1 MSCFLQIIFLPLY
14 FLQEAG
20 HSGDYAN
27 IQNSSSYMFKR
38 LEMDLTIL
46 LIVLSLSFFI
56 ILFGMNLV
64 NSLSSGPGVVPSPGA
79 EGFEVQEIESQI
91 RAILDPMNSEE
102 LCPLFTTIRANMAK
116 NEKAGQDITDAEAAK
131 RVEAELSL
139 KISGG
144 ALPCPLLRYP
154 KAGSTDLEWLDFLQK
169 VPSDFGAR
177 VVLMAVYAQGFLSTT
192 ETTLKLALSGNGTPP
207 EGFTICS
214 PDVADS
220 RRAEASASAKGEC
233 TLPEDL
239 TPAQIKEG
247 VTTLLKK
254 LVANKTT
261 ILKSKQI
268 DPAINI
274 KPLITQAKASAV
286 YITQKSQQ
294 AQDGSLQM
302 DGPIKMQDKA

>member
-1 MSCFLQIIFLPLY
+1 
-14 FLQEAG
+14 
-20 HSGDYAN
+20 
-27 IQNSSSYMFKR
+27 MFKR

-46 LIVLSLSFFI
+46 LIVLSVSFLM

-64 NSLSSGPGVVPSPGA
+64 NSLSSGPGSGPGPGPGA
-79 EGFEVQEIESQI
+79 GKEGFEVQEIESQI

-102 LCPLFTTIRANMAK
+102 LCPLFKTIRANMIK

-131 RVEAELSL
+131 RVEAELAL

-144 ALPCPLLRYP
+144 ALPCPLLTYP

-177 VVLMAVYAQGFLSTT
+177 VVLMAVYAQGFLSTN

-220 RRAEASASAKGEC
+220 RRAEVAAKGTTC

-247 VTTLLKK
+247 VTALLKT

-261 ILKSKQI
+261 ILKSKKI
-268 DPAINI
+268 DPTIDI
-274 KPLITQAKASAV
+274 KPLITQAKASAA

-294 AQDGSLQM
+294 AQDGTLQM
-302 DGPIKMQDKA
+302 DGPIKMQSKSESS